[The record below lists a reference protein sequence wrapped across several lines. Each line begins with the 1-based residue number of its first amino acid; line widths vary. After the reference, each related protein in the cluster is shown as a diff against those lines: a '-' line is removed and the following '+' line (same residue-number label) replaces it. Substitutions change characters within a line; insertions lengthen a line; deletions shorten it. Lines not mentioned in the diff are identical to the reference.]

1 MLYTADQS
9 LRARFLVHENQVLAQ
24 AQAII
29 KIFKAMTQFSKHM
42 SQHKAHIHIT
52 SKSPFPAANVLTLHE
67 PWLLNLHTEIHQQW
81 TVDIKEYKFFWA
93 ATHY

>member
-1 MLYTADQS
+1 
-9 LRARFLVHENQVLAQ
+9 
-24 AQAII
+24 
-29 KIFKAMTQFSKHM
+29 M

-52 SKSPFPAANVLTLHE
+52 LKSPFPAANVLTLHE